1 MVILS
6 GILFFSFFLTEPSSV
21 LNLNQDDQGV
31 NMTIGAMEVVTD
43 PKPGTSRQLIGKSI
57 FSQLD
62 GIHKDSADLVNFL
75 NPVLSPLRNINR
87 VGKIK
92 KDTWW
97 SIHSSN

>member
-6 GILFFSFFLTEPSSV
+6 VKLFFSLFLTEPSSV

-57 FSQLD
+57 F
-62 GIHKDSADLVNFL
+62 
-75 NPVLSPLRNINR
+75 
-87 VGKIK
+87 
-92 KDTWW
+92 
-97 SIHSSN
+97 